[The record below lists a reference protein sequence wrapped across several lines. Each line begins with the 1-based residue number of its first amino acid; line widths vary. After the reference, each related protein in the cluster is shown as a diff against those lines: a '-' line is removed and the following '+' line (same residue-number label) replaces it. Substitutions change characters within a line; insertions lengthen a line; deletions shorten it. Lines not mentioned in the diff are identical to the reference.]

1 VAAFFIFFF
10 RASSGRI
17 YYELITQR
25 SVTMVKNTKTALLE
39 NNTISTKKKQIGHT
53 DPGLLVVDNG
63 AVCPRNLRVIYTVC
77 TCCGKKTRMLVRE
90 TPG

>member
-1 VAAFFIFFF
+1 VAAFLIFFF
-10 RASSGRI
+10 RASSERV

-25 SVTMVKNTKTALLE
+25 SETMVKKTNAVLLE
-39 NNTISTKKKQIGHT
+39 NNTISAKRKLIGHT
-53 DPGLLVVDNG
+53 DPGLLVVGNG
-63 AVCPRNLRVIYTVC
+63 AVCPRNLRVVYTVC